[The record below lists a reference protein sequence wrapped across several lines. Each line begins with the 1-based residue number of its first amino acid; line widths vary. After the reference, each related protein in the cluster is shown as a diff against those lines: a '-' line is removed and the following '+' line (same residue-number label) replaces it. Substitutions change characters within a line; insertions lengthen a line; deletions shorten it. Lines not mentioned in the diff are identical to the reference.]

1 MSNHRSALTIL
12 QVVGYQNAGKTS
24 FVSQLTEQLTTQGR
38 KVGVIKHHGHGG
50 PLNLPKTDSH
60 RHALAGAVLSTVI
73 GEDGTFIEWQAV
85 DTFELLLNWY
95 ETHVDI
101 VLIEGYKRKDYPKV
115 VLVRDGQEQPI
126 DLTNVIA
133 RGDSVADRD
142 RLMRAV
148 ERWMDDEMVPS
159 K

>member
-1 MSNHRSALTIL
+1 MS
-12 QVVGYQNAGKTS
+12 
-24 FVSQLTEQLTTQGR
+24 
-38 KVGVIKHHGHGG
+38 
-50 PLNLPKTDSH
+50 DSH
-60 RHALAGAVLSTVI
+60 RHALAGAVLSSVI

-95 ETHVDI
+95 EAHVDI
-101 VLIEGYKRKDYPKV
+101 VLIEGYKRKDYPKI

-133 RGDSVADRD
+133 RGDSVTDRA

-148 ERWMDDEMVPS
+148 ERWMGDEMVRS

>member
-1 MSNHRSALTIL
+1 MSHHRSALIL
-12 QVVGYQNAGKTS
+12 QVVGYQNSGKTS
-24 FVSQLTEQLTTQGR
+24 FVSELTKQLSSAGR
-38 KVGVIKHHGHGG
+38 RVGVIKHHGHGG
-50 PLNLPKTDSH
+50 ALDLPMSDSH
-60 RHALAGAVLSTVI
+60 RHALAGAVLSSVI

-95 ETHVDI
+95 EAHVDI
-101 VLIEGYKRKDYPKV
+101 VLIEGYKRKDYPKI

-133 RGDSVADRD
+133 RGDSVTDRA

-148 ERWMDDEMVPS
+148 ERWMGDEMVRS